1 MSRVVVC
8 TWGTSGGAEELLTLA
23 RGVATALAVP
33 LGWVVLGPAPHDVT
47 EIAGR
52 QGVPVVDH
60 VEDDTL
66 QSFGGDVAVAALA
79 EYARQHDFRLLL
91 VPQTFDARVTAPRL
105 AARIDAGVVMNGVAL
120 AVADGALAVTAS
132 AYGGDTRVVYALGG
146 AGRFVV
152 GVATSALAAEPA
164 ATPATAITRHC
175 PVDLAGV
182 DERVRVVA
190 RSETAGPRIEEA
202 DILVAGGRGLG
213 EKENYRLVRE
223 LAEALGGMAAASRP
237 IVDEGWAEP
246 ARQVGL
252 TGKITRPTLYIAA
265 GISGASQHMV
275 GCAAAKT
282 LVAINRDPD
291 AAIFR
296 YARFGIVGDCLEI
309 LPALTRALGG
319 TRAVK
324 G

>member
-8 TWGTSGGAEELLTLA
+8 TWGTTGGAEELLTLGH
-23 RGVATALAVP
+23 GVATALGGELV
-33 LGWVVLGPAPHDVT
+33 WVVVGPTSGDLGG
-47 EIAGR
+47 IAGR
-52 QGVPVVDH
+52 HGVAAVDRIADAK
-60 VEDDTL
+60 VT
-66 QSFGGDVAVAALA
+66 SFGGDVAVEALA
-79 EYARQHDFRLLL
+79 QYAGQRDFRLLL

-105 AARIDAGVVMNGVAL
+105 AARIDAGIVMNGLAL
-120 AVADGALAVTAS
+120 GSDGGEIAVTAS
-132 AYGGDTRVVYALGG
+132 AFGGDTRVVYLLAG
-146 AGRFVV
+146 AARYVV
-152 GVATSALAAEPA
+152 GMSTSALAAEPA
-164 ATPATAITRHC
+164 PAPPSP
-175 PVDLAGV
+175 PVRDVALDLGAGH
-182 DERVRVVA
+182 ERVQVVA
-190 RSETAGPRIEEA
+190 RSETTGPRIEEA
-202 DILVAGGRGLG
+202 TILVAGGRGLG
-213 EKENYRLVRE
+213 DKANYRLIHE
-223 LAEALGGMAAASRP
+223 LADALGGMAAASRP

-252 TGKITRPTLYIAA
+252 TGKITRPQLYIAA

-309 LPALTRALGG
+309 LPALTRA
-319 TRAVK
+319 VK